1 MNEQQEKTYHLKV
14 KLTML
19 DYFRYY
25 FSLFNLKPSSLIVNV
40 VCGIIILIYSLS
52 LFSLIYI
59 YGNTRVFNWEVGR
72 GMLLD
77 LVIIILFSV
86 PFIRTYLIAFKD
98 AKTHKFLDR
107 YIDITITQDKFI
119 VIHNDTTLEYPWKK
133 MYKIFEFRHGFAL
146 FIDNKDLAFV
156 LPKRY
161 FKDKELRELVRTKL
175 FKNDK
180 MLKGKKTLVDVKT
193 MKKDKAKE
201 DKKKK

>member
-1 MNEQQEKTYHLKV
+1 
-14 KLTML
+14 
-19 DYFRYY
+19 
-25 FSLFNLKPSSLIVNV
+25 
-40 VCGIIILIYSLS
+40 
-52 LFSLIYI
+52 
-59 YGNTRVFNWEVGR
+59 
-72 GMLLD
+72 
-77 LVIIILFSV
+77 
-86 PFIRTYLIAFKD
+86 
-98 AKTHKFLDR
+98 
-107 YIDITITQDKFI
+107 
-119 VIHNDTTLEYPWKK
+119 

-161 FKDKELRELVRTKL
+161 FKDKELLELVRTKL